1 MKTVRD
7 FKEPVFKKGER
18 IFIAQINP
26 CTGIESEIYYHSQLW
41 CDSGRQR
48 QFVELGLLFN
58 NRKDAESKC
67 RMLVGLPQLPAPV
80 ALVDGVA
87 YMFDCGAQRN
97 VEGIYH
103 AASDAAS
110 ERFYFTRG
118 RHVLA
123 SQCTNIRPLTLAK

>member
-26 CTGIESEIYYHSQLW
+26 FAGIESEIYYHSQLW

-80 ALVDGVA
+80 EHHNENA
-87 YMFDCGAQRN
+87 YMFDCDAQKDTVGIFDEFTGRILHLKGWN
-97 VEGIYH
+97 AVEN
-103 AASDAAS
+103 
-110 ERFYFTRG
+110 
-118 RHVLA
+118 
-123 SQCTNIRPLTLAK
+123 CTNIRPLTLAK